1 MSSISS
7 AAMQSY
13 SPLQR
18 LQTTLASEISAGN
31 ISATDQSALSSSLSD
46 IDAALK
52 SQMES
57 GGTRPSPEE
66 MQSKIDSLIANE
78 VSEGDLT
85 AEQAAELK
93 TVFSTAFQ
101 GGPGG
106 AGGAGG
112 PPPGPPPTGSDEDDD
127 TTSATSST
135 SSDVSE
141 LIQEFIEKL
150 KDTLGSSSS
159 SYSANGSNL
168 ASQIQSLIVN
178 YSA

>member
-1 MSSISS
+1 
-7 AAMQSY
+7 MQAY

-31 ISATDQSALSSSLSD
+31 INSADQSALSSSLSD

-57 GGTRPSPEE
+57 GGSRPSPEE
-66 MQSKIDSLIANE
+66 MQSKIDSLIADE
-78 VSEGDLT
+78 VSKGDLT

-141 LIQEFIEKL
+141 LIQEFLEKL

-159 SYSANGSNL
+159 SYSANGSNH